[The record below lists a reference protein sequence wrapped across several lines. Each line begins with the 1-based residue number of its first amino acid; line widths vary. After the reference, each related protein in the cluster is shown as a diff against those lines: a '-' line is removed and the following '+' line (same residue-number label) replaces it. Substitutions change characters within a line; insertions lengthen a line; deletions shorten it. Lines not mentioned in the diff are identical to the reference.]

1 MIAKAEVLQKLKK
14 MGMIVADDASVVTVL
29 LPKDISFETGLKDVR
44 KKLEEIGYE
53 ASFCVK
59 QSKDAVTRDDV
70 AIHEEAADEEEQLTE
85 EEIKNKFGFFVEA
98 LKYGKVSLNHF
109 IINLN
114 DIKLKYKNS
123 DCTLSIFLVS
133 MLAYSLY
140 ETNYKN
146 NKGKKPINVCV
157 PINLKKY
164 FKSNTIT
171 NFVSHAML
179 SIKPTNITSLGF
191 LLIFWF

>member
-85 EEIKNKFGFFVEA
+85 EEIKSYMAVDSDEQF
-98 LKYGKVSLNHF
+98 SLDDDGQF
-109 IINLN
+109 
-114 DIKLKYKNS
+114 
-123 DCTLSIFLVS
+123 
-133 MLAYSLY
+133 
-140 ETNYKN
+140 
-146 NKGKKPINVCV
+146 
-157 PINLKKY
+157 
-164 FKSNTIT
+164 
-171 NFVSHAML
+171 
-179 SIKPTNITSLGF
+179 SLGLDF
-191 LLIFWF
+191 